1 MELGLNGATTLKA
14 DLATD
19 IAVAGTAGF
28 EFVEIWAAKLMGY
41 LEWGGLPALKRDLK
55 RSGVKALAL
64 NSVERVTFNDPSG
77 HIRML
82 EDFQRFCRVAEAIGA
97 ETIIVVPSPRPK
109 GVGPRAIEQESVKV
123 LRELSKIAEPY
134 GLKLAYEFLGFPDC
148 TVNSLAQ
155 CAAIVRK
162 VARENVGFV
171 LDTFHFFA
179 GGSTVASIAEVDPR
193 KIFVVHVNDVE
204 RAPRRKMH
212 DALRLFPGKG
222 IIPLVRIL
230 ENLRAIGYT
239 GKFSVEI
246 FRPEYWNRPPLA
258 VAREARRTTLA
269 ALHQAGFC

>member
-1 MELGLNGATTLKA
+1 
-14 DLATD
+14 
-19 IAVAGTAGF
+19 
-28 EFVEIWAAKLMGY
+28 
-41 LEWGGLPALKRDLK
+41 
-55 RSGVKALAL
+55 
-64 NSVERVTFNDPSG
+64 
-77 HIRML
+77 
-82 EDFQRFCRVAEAIGA
+82 
-97 ETIIVVPSPRPK
+97 
-109 GVGPRAIEQESVKV
+109 
-123 LRELSKIAEPY
+123 
-134 GLKLAYEFLGFPDC
+134 
-148 TVNSLAQ
+148 
-155 CAAIVRK
+155 
-162 VARENVGFV
+162 
-171 LDTFHFFA
+171 
-179 GGSTVASIAEVDPR
+179 VASIAEVDPR